1 MNEILNERMPIKT
14 SLRKEDL
21 PNILSKYSLGQMRDF
36 KTFAHGAGQTTLLVE
51 TDEGKSVLRYYENR
65 SNEHVLFEL
74 HLFEYLRSK
83 GYPVPKVIKSTAG
96 NLSEE
101 YKGKPLGRLEFID
114 GEHGKD
120 PNVEFDHEEAVQVVK
135 VVAELHTLTLGYE
148 ADYVSNRE
156 SLNTDY
162 CLKTTES
169 KSIERR
175 EWLRSELATLQI
187 PTGMPR
193 GICHADVNYGN
204 FLFKNNKVTAV
215 LDFDMCFY
223 GDLVY
228 DVANLIYWWAWPP
241 KSSLKLEEAKTI
253 VHEYQKYRPLTNAEK
268 QAIFDY
274 LNLIILLG
282 ISWSSD
288 EEFDAEKEK
297 VDALNALGRIGFA
310 ASIIG

>member
-1 MNEILNERMPIKT
+1 MNEILNERMSIKT

-74 HLFEYLRSK
+74 RLFEYLRSK

-96 NLSEE
+96 HLSEE
-101 YKGKPLGRLEFID
+101 YQSKPLGMLEFIE

-120 PNVEFDHEEAVQVVK
+120 PNIEFDHEEAVQVVQA
-135 VVAELHTLTLGYE
+135 VAELHRLTLGYE

-156 SLNTDY
+156 PLNADY
-162 CLKTTES
+162 CLKAIES
-169 KSIERR
+169 KSTDRH
-175 EWLRSELATLQI
+175 EWLRSELVTLQI
-187 PTGMPR
+187 PSGMPR
-193 GICHADVNYGN
+193 GICHADLNYGN
-204 FLFKNNKVTAV
+204 FLFKNNKVAAV
-215 LDFDMCFY
+215 LDFDMSFY

-241 KSSLKLEEAKTI
+241 KSSLKLEEAKII
-253 VHEYQKYRPLTNAEK
+253 VNEYQKYRPLTNAEK
-268 QAIFDY
+268 QSIFDY
-274 LNLIILLG
+274 LKLIVLLG
-282 ISWSSD
+282 ISWCSD
-288 EEFDAEKEK
+288 EEFGAEKEK
-297 VDALNALGRIGFA
+297 IDALNGLGRIGFA